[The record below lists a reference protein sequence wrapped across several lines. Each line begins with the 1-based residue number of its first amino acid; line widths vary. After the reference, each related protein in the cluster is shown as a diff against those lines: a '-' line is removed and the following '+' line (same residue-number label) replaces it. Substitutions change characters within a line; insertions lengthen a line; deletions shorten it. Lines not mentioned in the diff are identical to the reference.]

1 MAVIIPDALQKK
13 TDADPEYAKEIMAK
27 DLPIMSSVIP

>member
-1 MAVIIPDALQKK
+1 MAVIILDALQKK

-27 DLPIMSSVIP
+27 DLLH